1 MPQEEHEKE
10 KKREKTRKPVTRWNA
25 IPLDER
31 YSSRMME
38 CSLWIFMVMVTCVT
52 GALSEYLMGGHMDN
66 SPPKSLLEEIESS
79 PSLAKTAQLDDLDL
93 DLDAEESTIALS
105 ASDDEEAPRYHLPY
119 PFAFNGGR
127 PFSLEKDPITG
138 KIDFEKA
145 PPVKALNF
153 SNRYQEHMNE
163 NDRSNNKNFSKENS
177 SYSTKKKENDKETE
191 DVSPNEINPYS
202 PNFHDFLNLPVHYS
216 SDKYGKDKYPLIS
229 SSYANTK
236 VQSGSNSY
244 STYNHKPYHGETVMY
259 YPTRKPYLP
268 KTSSIMSITTT
279 MTSKPTPS
287 ITTSSTT
294 TSTTSRPTASTS
306 TTTTSTTTT
315 TTTTS
320 PPPLTT
326 VFTSTK
332 APIVTTWKPP
342 ISTPK
347 RYVDRLEDYDDIL
360 PIEKLQSSMYGNSH
374 QEPNNVEQHNRDPQI
389 KPPIKHEEYI
399 DSYEDYEIGEGED
412 VKDYVSINTTT
423 NEIVRTSTLP
433 TTTSTVSNIT
443 TTIGALETTTMTTTT
458 TNASV
463 PSSSVMYSSL
473 ASQENSFQSN
483 SLPFQAVSSRP
494 VTSMPLDNEHSVSS
508 AFENDNRR
516 HGIADNIIVNQG
528 YRPNTVINQRPTGL
542 GGILV
547 ESTSNIVIPPDQDTV
562 SFVLGN
568 RQNVE
573 GGYYSL
579 GTAIGENP
587 YGGSTGFDSSFRP
600 LYSVLPDKNGYDPQS
615 DTRGTVGLSSVSVL
629 ENNPTYAAQT
639 RRQPNPTG
647 TQKLANEIEP
657 PRTQNSFVK
666 GSVLLEQSEDKKDD
680 KDVNYVVFPKDEPKQ
695 PIEEH
700 IVVINEADGTVHE
713 ITPSSTKLKPVR
725 VDPTVSNEEHL
736 PQLSENLTPP
746 AERPKPAPQF
756 YYHYHHGGTVRPDH
770 LRLQRLPLP
779 SRGKQPSPPLTPPP
793 PPPPPPPPSE
803 AIGIRRRPYSP
814 DSTLPNILPQ
824 FRPNAKTS
832 HGHRGSETIG
842 TITAGQPYSTR
853 VRQSVQPHPPTR
865 RPLPPPP
872 SYLQRLNPPPP
883 PIHAVR
889 LAGAASAKAD
899 NIVPPR
905 DTESTVKRFR
915 LPSMPATSRGEN
927 DVKLVHRLS
936 NQKLRLEEE
945 ERSERYS
952 EEPPQMPPRP
962 PLFSKRRIADSPH
975 VATLQM
981 IQQHGEFEE
990 DVTERNLSSMS
1001 ANTSDES
1008 DRIVTEQNADRR
1020 KFDSHET
1027 MAEPPVYVVYP
1038 VNTAV
1043 NIHPDDSREK
1053 DESVVVGTRGPH
1065 RPLPPETLLQDNE
1078 DQEINEEVRPSVH
1091 NIFNGRPVASDF
1103 PYPLE
1108 RPDPSIFVNGMRET
1122 PLLVPSDQRHEEV
1135 SVQENTEEKD
1145 EKDSNVNVIPYL
1157 QDFVPFPARKN
1168 DVIAATL
1175 HRLPALPSSTPIA
1188 YVYTPTAQA
1197 SHRLDVDVRDED
1209 SSKIDKSDQKPV
1221 LLPSQQPSSSSSS
1234 APSPQNFMAPF
1245 VASISAEAPSKN
1257 GWSVVVVE
1265 PTINRKSDD
1274 DFSETTSNAEETQT
1288 EKTEFDAENFK
1299 PQLFG
1304 GFKPIYEFPS
1314 EDGNRSEHRESSDV
1328 DTEHC
1333 HLSPKVEKLV

>member
-1 MPQEEHEKE
+1 
-10 KKREKTRKPVTRWNA
+10 
-25 IPLDER
+25 
-31 YSSRMME
+31 
-38 CSLWIFMVMVTCVT
+38 MVTLACVT
-52 GALSEYLMGGHMDN
+52 GTLSEYLMGGHMDN
-66 SPPKSLLEEIESS
+66 SPPKSLLEEMESS
-79 PSLAKTAQLDDLDL
+79 PSLARTAQLGDLDL
-93 DLDAEESTIALS
+93 DLDAEESTAALS
-105 ASDDEEAPRYHLPY
+105 TSDDEEAPRYHLPY

-153 SNRYQEHMNE
+153 STRYQENVNE
-163 NDRSNNKNFSKENS
+163 DEKANNKDLVRENE
-177 SYSTKKKENDKETE
+177 SYLTKKKMENNKETD

-259 YPTRKPYLP
+259 YPTRKPYMP
-268 KTSSIMSITTT
+268 KTTSTTT
-279 MTSKPTPS
+279 MRTTPKPTPS
-287 ITTSSTT
+287 TTSRATT
-294 TSTTSRPTASTS
+294 TSTTSRPT
-306 TTTTSTTTT
+306 TTSTTTT
-315 TTTTS
+315 TMTTTS
-320 PPPLTT
+320 TTTSTTTPSPPPPTT
-326 VFTSTK
+326 VSTSTK
-332 APIVTTWKPP
+332 APVVTTWKPP
-342 ISTPK
+342 VSTPK
-347 RYVDRLEDYDDIL
+347 RFTDHLDDYDDIL
-360 PIEKLQSSMYGNSH
+360 PIEKLQSSMYSNGH
-374 QEPNNVEQHNRDPQI
+374 QGPNNIAQHNRDPQTM
-389 KPPIKHEEYI
+389 PPINHEEYI
-399 DSYEDYEIGEGED
+399 DSYEDYEIGDGED
-412 VKDYVSINTTT
+412 AKDYVSMKETT
-423 NEIVRTSTLP
+423 NEIVKASTVP
-433 TTTSTVSNIT
+433 STTSTVHNIT
-443 TTIGALETTTMTTTT
+443 TTVGTPETTPVTTTT
-458 TNASV
+458 ASTPV
-463 PSSSVMYSSL
+463 PSSSAIYSSPV
-473 ASQENSFQSN
+473 SQESIFHSN
-483 SLPFQAVSSRP
+483 SLPFQALPSRL
-494 VTSMPLDNEHSVSS
+494 VTSMPLDNEHRVPS
-508 AFENDNRR
+508 AFEKDNRK
-516 HGIADNIIVNQG
+516 HGITDNIIMNQG
-528 YRPNTVINQRPTGL
+528 YRPNAVINQRPTGL
-542 GGILV
+542 GGGILV

-587 YGGSTGFDSSFRP
+587 YGGSTGIDASFRP
-600 LYSVLPDKNGYDPQS
+600 LYGVSPDKSNYDPQS
-615 DTRGTVGLSSVSVL
+615 DYRGTIGLPSVSVL

-639 RRQPNPTG
+639 WRQPNPTG

-657 PRTQNSFVK
+657 SRTQNSFVK
-666 GSVLLEQSEDKKDD
+666 GTVLMEQPEDKKDD

-695 PIEEH
+695 PVEEH

-713 ITPSSTKLKPVR
+713 ITPSSTTLKPVR
-725 VDPTVSNEEHL
+725 VDPPVLNEDHL

-746 AERPKPAPQF
+746 AERPKSPPQF
-756 YYHYHHGGTVRPDH
+756 YYHYHHGGTIRPDH
-770 LRLQRLPLP
+770 PRPQRLPLP
-779 SRGKQPSPPLTPPP
+779 PRGKQPPSPPL
-793 PPPPPPPPSE
+793 PPPPPPSE
-803 AIGIRRRPYSP
+803 SMGIRRRPYPP

-832 HGHRGSETIG
+832 HGHRGSEAIG
-842 TITAGQPYSTR
+842 TIPAGQGYPTR
-853 VRQSVQPHPPTR
+853 VRQPVQSHPPTR
-865 RPLPPPP
+865 RPLPPPPP

-889 LAGAASAKAD
+889 LAGAASAKAE

-905 DTESTVKRFR
+905 DVESTVKRFR
-915 LPSMPATSRGEN
+915 LPSIPATSRGED
-927 DVKLVHRLS
+927 DVKLAHRVP

-945 ERSERYS
+945 ERAERYS
-952 EEPPQMPPRP
+952 EEPPQVPPRP
-962 PLFSKRRIADSPH
+962 PLFPKRRTADPPH

-981 IQQHGEFEE
+981 IQQHGEFAE
-990 DVTERNLSSMS
+990 DITEPNLSSMDE
-1001 ANTSDES
+1001 NTNDES

-1020 KFDSHET
+1020 KFDSHEPI
-1027 MAEPPVYVVYP
+1027 AEPPVYVVYP

-1078 DQEINEEVRPSVH
+1078 NQEMDEEPRPSVH
-1091 NIFNGRPVASDF
+1091 NVFNGRPLASDF

-1108 RPDPSIFVNGMRET
+1108 RPDPSILVNGMRET
-1122 PLLVPSDQRHEEV
+1122 PLLVPSDQRQEED
-1135 SVQENTEEKD
+1135 SMQENTEEKD
-1145 EKDSNVNVIPYL
+1145 EKDSSVNVIPYL

-1168 DVIAATL
+1168 EVISATL

-1197 SHRLDVDVRDED
+1197 SHRLDIDMRDED
-1209 SSKIDKSDQKPV
+1209 KSKTENSDQKPI

-1245 VASISAEAPSKN
+1245 VASISAETPSKN

-1265 PTINRKSDD
+1265 PTISRKSDD
-1274 DFSETTSNAEETQT
+1274 DSSETTSNAEESQT

-1304 GFKPIYEFPS
+1304 GFKPIYEFPTQN
-1314 EDGNRSEHRESSDV
+1314 EDRPERKESSELE
-1328 DTEHC
+1328 TEVSTHFQE
-1333 HLSPKVEKLV
+1333 SANSTV

>member
-1 MPQEEHEKE
+1 MQINPWLF
-10 KKREKTRKPVTRWNA
+10 TVTLA
-25 IPLDER
+25 
-31 YSSRMME
+31 
-38 CSLWIFMVMVTCVT
+38 CVT
-52 GALSEYLMGGHMDN
+52 VASSEYLMGGHMDN
-66 SPPKSLLEEIESS
+66 SPPKSLLEQMESS
-79 PSLAKTAQLDDLDL
+79 PSLARTAQLDDLDL
-93 DLDAEESTIALS
+93 DLNAEESTAAVLT
-105 ASDDEEAPRYHLPY
+105 SDDEETPRYHLPY

-145 PPVKALNF
+145 PPVKALNL
-153 SNRYQEHMNE
+153 STRYQEHVNE
-163 NDRSNNKNFSKENS
+163 DEKHVNKNPSKENGP
-177 SYSTKKKENDKETE
+177 SYLAKKKVENSKETD

-259 YPTRKPYLP
+259 YPTRKPYMP
-268 KTSSIMSITTT
+268 KTTSITTT
-279 MTSKPTPS
+279 TTTTTPRPTPS
-287 ITTSSTT
+287 TTPSTTT
-294 TSTTSRPTASTS
+294 TSTTPRLTTIPTTTTTV

-315 TTTTS
+315 PRPQPSTAAS
-320 PPPLTT
+320 
-326 VFTSTK
+326 TSTK
-332 APIVTTWKPP
+332 APVVTTWKPP
-342 ISTPK
+342 VSTPK
-347 RYVDRLEDYDDIL
+347 RFVDHLDDYDDIL
-360 PIEKLQSSMYGNSH
+360 PIEKLQSSVYASGN
-374 QEPNNVEQHNRDPQI
+374 QGPNNIVQHNGDPQT
-389 KPPIKHEEYI
+389 KPPTKHEEYI
-399 DSYEDYEIGEGED
+399 DSYEDYEIGDGED
-412 VKDYVSINTTT
+412 AKDYVSMKEATSEAAKTNTF
-423 NEIVRTSTLP
+423 LG
-433 TTTSTVSNIT
+433 TTSAVPNIT
-443 TTIGALETTTMTTTT
+443 TTIGTTETTSVTTTST
-458 TNASV
+458 STSTSTVV
-463 PSSSVMYSSL
+463 PSSSTMYSSPV
-473 ASQENSFQSN
+473 SQESSFQSN
-483 SLPFQAVSSRP
+483 SLPFQVHSPRP
-494 VTSMPLDNEHSVSS
+494 VTSVSLDSEHRVPLV
-508 AFENDNRR
+508 FESDNRR
-516 HGIADNIIVNQG
+516 HGITDNIIINQA
-528 YRPNTVINQRPTGL
+528 YRPNQRPSGL
-542 GGILV
+542 GNGILV

-587 YGGSTGFDSSFRP
+587 YAGSTGIDASFRP
-600 LYSVLPDKNGYDPQS
+600 LYGVSPDKGNYDPQS
-615 DTRGTVGLSSVSVL
+615 DYRGTIGLPSVSIL
-629 ENNPTYAAQT
+629 ENNPSYAAQT
-639 RRQPNPTG
+639 WTQSNPTG
-647 TQKLANEIEP
+647 NQKLANEVEP
-657 PRTQNSFVK
+657 SKTQSSFVK
-666 GSVLLEQSEDKKDD
+666 GSVFREQPEDKKED

-695 PIEEH
+695 PVIEEH

-713 ITPSSTKLKPVR
+713 LTPSSTTLKPVR
-725 VDPTVSNEEHL
+725 VDPPATNEEHL

-746 AERPKPAPQF
+746 AERPKPPPQF
-756 YYHYHHGGTVRPDH
+756 YYHYHHGGMTVRPDH
-770 LRLQRLPLP
+770 PRPQRLPLP
-779 SRGKQPSPPLTPPP
+779 PRGKQPPSPSL
-793 PPPPPPPPSE
+793 PPPSE
-803 AIGIRRRPYSP
+803 PIGIRRRPYSP
-814 DSTLPNILPQ
+814 DSNLPNILPQ

-832 HGHRGSETIG
+832 HGHRGSEAIG
-842 TITAGQPYSTR
+842 TIAAGQGYPTR
-853 VRQSVQPHPPTR
+853 VRPPVQSYPPTSR
-865 RPLPPPP
+865 RPLLPPP

-883 PIHAVR
+883 PIHVVK
-889 LAGAASAKAD
+889 LAGVASTKSE
-899 NIVPPR
+899 NVVPPR
-905 DTESTVKRFR
+905 DAESTVKRFR
-915 LPSMPATSRGEN
+915 LPSVSATSRGED
-927 DVKLVHRLS
+927 DVKLAQRVS

-952 EEPPQMPPRP
+952 EEPPQVPPRP
-962 PLFSKRRIADSPH
+962 PLFPKRRTADPSH

-990 DVTERNLSSMS
+990 DATEPSLSSMD
-1001 ANTSDES
+1001 ANANDDES

-1020 KFDSHET
+1020 KFDSHEP

-1078 DQEINEEVRPSVH
+1078 DQEMNEEPRPVH
-1091 NIFNGRPVASDF
+1091 NVFNGRPVVSDF

-1108 RPDPSIFVNGMRET
+1108 RPDPSILVNGMRET
-1122 PLLVPSDQRHEEV
+1122 PLLVPSDQRQEDD
-1135 SVQENTEEKD
+1135 STQENTEEKD
-1145 EKDSNVNVIPYL
+1145 EKDSSVNVIPYL

-1168 DVIAATL
+1168 EVISATL

-1197 SHRLDVDVRDED
+1197 SHRLDMDVRDED
-1209 SSKIDKSDQKPV
+1209 ISKTEKNDQKPV

-1274 DFSETTSNAEETQT
+1274 NLSETTSNADETQT
-1288 EKTEFDAENFK
+1288 EKAEFDAENFK

-1304 GFKPIYEFPS
+1304 GFKPIYEFPAQ
-1314 EDGNRSEHRESSDV
+1314 NEHQRPERRESNDSE
-1328 DTEHC
+1328 TEMST
-1333 HLSPKVEKLV
+1333 HLQVSGNSTV